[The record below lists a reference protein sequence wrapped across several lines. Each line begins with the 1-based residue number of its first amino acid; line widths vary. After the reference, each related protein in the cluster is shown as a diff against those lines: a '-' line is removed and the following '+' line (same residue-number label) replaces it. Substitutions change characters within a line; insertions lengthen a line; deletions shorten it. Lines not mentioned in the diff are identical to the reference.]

1 MRRWSLL
8 ILVLWLPAIAAAQEA
23 ASISPEGLS
32 LPDITSPAGATS
44 LLKWLAVVTVPL
56 AFLVGSGSAG
66 MALVMPILAPLGD
79 FADVDRSLVVTTY
92 NSIGAILLLVL
103 PTNVILVAGLSL
115 ARVPIGIYFKFI
127 APLVG
132 ILTAITLAVLMV
144 GVAVG

>member
-1 MRRWSLL
+1 L
-8 ILVLWLPAIAAAQEA
+8 AI
-23 ASISPEGLS
+23 
-32 LPDITSPAGATS
+32 
-44 LLKWLAVVTVPL
+44 VTVPL

-79 FADVDRSLVVTTY
+79 FADVDRALVVTTY

-127 APLVG
+127 APLVA
-132 ILTAITLAVLMV
+132 ILTAITIAVLV
-144 GVAVG
+144 LGVAIG